1 MWQDHGPGGSGH
13 VLSILGD
20 LDVAAAGQ
28 GGQEAP
34 ASEGRQV
41 AQQESLE
48 EAPRRC
54 RDRGGH
60 SVSVTRDPRP
70 KLLAQPRSAST
81 QPPPTTRQHPVRRW
95 DDLHLLCPCC
105 VRDANIHRL
114 LVVSMY
120 SHDSQDGWLVTSTLQ
135 MRKGSLG
142 RKDVERSPKA
152 SRCSTGLEEPNG
164 PGEQSVRARGRGCPG
179 RGHTGTEKR
188 PE

>member
-1 MWQDHGPGGSGH
+1 MWLQQDREVRRHQPQRDGRWHSRKAWRRLLGGVGTGEATPCPSLGTHGPNCSPSLGPRALSHRRPH
-13 VLSILGD
+13 V
-20 LDVAAAGQ
+20 
-28 GGQEAP
+28 
-34 ASEGRQV
+34 
-41 AQQESLE
+41 
-48 EAPRRC
+48 RR
-54 RDRGGH
+54 
-60 SVSVTRDPRP
+60 
-70 KLLAQPRSAST
+70 
-81 QPPPTTRQHPVRRW
+81 PVRRR

-105 VRDANIHRL
+105 MRDANIHRL

-120 SHDSQDGWLVTSTLQ
+120 SHDSPDGWLVTSTLQ